1 MQKSPSQTPSPAAPP
16 APPVPGP
23 TAPVVVGV
31 PDFAALTAQLT
42 ALQVQRSA
50 LRAELNGLNRQLNSM
65 RIDNPARPPVQQ
77 RAADVGVRMAQ
88 TEGEIAR
95 IEAQMAARQGV
106 PGYGVPTMPPRVP
119 NRQFDPDVAAGL
131 MFAVIFAV
139 LMPLSIAVARRI
151 WKGRPVVAPAP
162 DATIAP
168 RFDRL
173 EQAVDAIAIEIE
185 RVSEGQRFVTKILAE
200 RPAANSAPPSAAN
213 LNEVRALGAGPAE
226 AIPLAERQK
235 VGQRNTPH

>member
-1 MQKSPSQTPSPAAPP
+1 MQKSPPQTPAPATPP

-31 PDFAALTAQLT
+31 PDFAALAAQLT

-95 IEAQMAARQGV
+95 IEAQMAARQGA
-106 PGYGVPTMPPRVP
+106 PGFGVPTMPPRVP
-119 NRQFDPDVAAGL
+119 NRQFDPDIAAGL
-131 MFAVIFAV
+131 MFAFIFAV

-151 WKGRPVVAPAP
+151 WKGRPVVVPAA

-200 RPAANSAPPSAAN
+200 RPAAAGGQGSAAN
-213 LNEVRALGAGPAE
+213 LNEVRVLGAGPAE